1 MNDLLNQI
9 QLVGEWLTSS
19 AQWHGDDGIPHRL
32 AEHLTYSGL
41 SLLFATV
48 IGLAFG
54 LLVGHTG
61 RGAFAVATVANLA
74 RAIPTFGLVVLVVTL
89 AGLSTAPVLV
99 ALVALAVP
107 PILINTFE
115 GVRGVDPDARDAAK
129 GMGMTGWEVLL
140 KVEVPMALPLIL
152 LGLRVAAI
160 QVVAT
165 ATVAAYPGLGGLGRY
180 IVDGLSRNDYQLVI
194 GGSAVVVALALV
206 VQAAFTALRRAV
218 VSPGLRPAA
227 AKS

>member
-41 SLLFATV
+41 SLLFATL

>member
-9 QLVGEWLTSS
+9 ELVGEWLTSS

-41 SLLFATV
+41 SLLFATL

-115 GVRGVDPDARDAAK
+115 GVRGVDPDTRDAAK

-140 KVEVPMALPLIL
+140 KVEVPMAMPLIL

-206 VQAAFTALRRAV
+206 VQAVFTALWRAV
-218 VSPGLRPAA
+218 VSPGLRPVV

>member
-9 QLVGEWLTSS
+9 ELVGEWLTSS

-41 SLLFATV
+41 SLLFATL

-115 GVRGVDPDARDAAK
+115 GVRGVDPDTRDAAK

-140 KVEVPMALPLIL
+140 KVEVPMAMPLIL

-180 IVDGLSRNDYQLVI
+180 VVDGLSRNDYQLVI

-206 VQAAFTALRRAV
+206 VQAVFTALRRAV
-218 VSPGLRPAA
+218 VSPGLRPVV

>member
-41 SLLFATV
+41 SLLFATL

-140 KVEVPMALPLIL
+140 KVEVPMAMPLIL

-206 VQAAFTALRRAV
+206 VQAVFTALRRAV

>member
-9 QLVGEWLTSS
+9 ELVGEWLTSS

-41 SLLFATV
+41 SLLFATL

-115 GVRGVDPDARDAAK
+115 GVRGVDPDTRDAAK

-140 KVEVPMALPLIL
+140 KVEVPMAMPLIL

-206 VQAAFTALRRAV
+206 VQAVFTALRRAV
-218 VSPGLRPAA
+218 VSPGLRPAV

>member
-1 MNDLLNQI
+1 VNDLLNQI
-9 QLVGEWLTSS
+9 RLVGEWLTSS

-41 SLLFATV
+41 SLLFATL

-206 VQAAFTALRRAV
+206 VQALFTALRRAV

>member
-1 MNDLLNQI
+1 MNDLVNQI
-9 QLVGEWLTSS
+9 QLVGDWLTSS
-19 AQWHGDDGIPHRL
+19 EQWHGDDGIPHRL

-41 SLLFATV
+41 SLLCATV

-180 IVDGLSRNDYQLVI
+180 IVDGLSRNDYELVI

-218 VSPGLRPAA
+218 VSPGLRPAVT
-227 AKS
+227 KP

>member
-41 SLLFATV
+41 SLLFATL

-206 VQAAFTALRRAV
+206 VQAVFTALRRAV
-218 VSPGLRPAA
+218 VSPGLRPAV

>member
-1 MNDLLNQI
+1 MNDLLNQLR
-9 QLVGEWLTSS
+9 LVGDWLTSS
-19 AQWHGDDGIPHRL
+19 KQWHGAEGIPQRL
-32 AEHLTYSGL
+32 LEHLTYSGL
-41 SLLFATV
+41 SLLFAAL

-61 RGAFAVATVANLA
+61 RGAFVVASVANLA

-89 AGLSTAPVLV
+89 AGLSTTPVLI
-99 ALVALAVP
+99 ALIALAVP

-115 GVRGVDPDARDAAK
+115 GVRGVDAATRDAAR
-129 GMGMTGWEVLL
+129 GVGMTEWEVLV

-165 ATVAAYPGLGGLGRY
+165 ATVAAYPGLGGLGRF
-180 IVDGLSRNDYQLVI
+180 IVDGLSRNDYELVI
-194 GGSAVVVALALV
+194 GGSTVVVVLALL
-206 VQAAFTALRRAV
+206 VQIAFTALQRV
-218 VSPGLRPAA
+218 IVSPGLRVSA
-227 AKS
+227 SRS